1 MPFRLSSKSV
11 FRFLQSGSNLVTAA
25 VAGSVM
31 QSCQLVTA
39 AAAAA
44 THQLHVLQCL

>member
-1 MPFRLSSKSV
+1 MPFRLSSSCV

-25 VAGSVM
+25 VADSVM
-31 QSCQLVTA
+31 QICQLVTA

-44 THQLHVLQCL
+44 THQLHMPQCL